1 MDLGTGRTAMQCL
14 KEWLKASQH
23 TPGSKHKN
31 TKWSPEDSKK
41 LEALVARLG
50 HNWKVS
56 ECACLCVCVCL
67 NE

>member
-56 ECACLCVCVCL
+56 D
-67 NE
+67 